1 MAVYIFFDTKVPGD
15 KTFTGV
21 GRKDS
26 CYKYILGTV
35 GHIKDQ
41 YRHGEFDNIIGGM
54 GEDSTSHE
62 RMARRTEM
70 SSIYVRSGAR
80 GRKVVNGD
88 DATEK

>member
-1 MAVYIFFDTKVPGD
+1 MAGYIFFDTKVPGD

-41 YRHGEFDNIIGGM
+41 YRHGEFDNIIGSM
-54 GEDSTSHE
+54 KEDAMLYE
-62 RMARRTEM
+62 RIKRQT
-70 SSIYVRSGAR
+70 
-80 GRKVVNGD
+80 
-88 DATEK
+88 AT